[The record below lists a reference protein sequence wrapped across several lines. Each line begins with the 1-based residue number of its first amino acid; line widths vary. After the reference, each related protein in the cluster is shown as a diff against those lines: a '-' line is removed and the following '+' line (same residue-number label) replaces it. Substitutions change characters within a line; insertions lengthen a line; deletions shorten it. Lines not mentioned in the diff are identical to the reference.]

1 MADPSEDAVD
11 VWADSFGE
19 FFRAPLWHLFENATT
34 QLASLG
40 VTSSKLVLQLWLAL
54 CVVLVQVAVSLVV
67 YLLVY
72 WWVIPPHRLEKPV
85 YFDFSMRSPVAL
97 VSLGPR
103 QWDVPAVTETG
114 APAGFLRTGLAY
126 DIDVEFS
133 MFDRVI
139 DDHVGML
146 VLEATA
152 LSSAVVP
159 TAHVAHSKRP
169 IEIAKTHQLS
179 RMAHQFIF
187 FIPIALGFKRLDT
200 RLSTRMFER
209 FVEAADL
216 PISKFN
222 VTLITSYDHT
232 GELHLTS
239 AKLVFNV
246 QLTGLR
252 WIAFNLF
259 WPCLV
264 IGVSVLTFAQ
274 MLVLVIVIWR
284 VRLALS
290 GRRPSAPPRQPGARR
305 MSEPQRKLSS
315 GSEGVSAAPEPE
327 SPPTSPASSA
337 SDSSP
342 HGDSR
347 RGSDDLT
354 EPLLNTIN
362 GERSST
368 E

>member
-1 MADPSEDAVD
+1 MFAVRPRGTDKLHWRTFCAGTAKNQFGASGAGSVVMADPSEDAVD

-200 RLSTRMFER
+200 RLSTRMFEVGRVRITAGYIALSEWSQR

-246 QLTGLR
+246 QLTGTSS
-252 WIAFNLF
+252 
-259 WPCLV
+259 CLGG
-264 IGVSVLTFAQ
+264 GVSSLKV
-274 MLVLVIVIWR
+274 
-284 VRLALS
+284 
-290 GRRPSAPPRQPGARR
+290 
-305 MSEPQRKLSS
+305 
-315 GSEGVSAAPEPE
+315 
-327 SPPTSPASSA
+327 
-337 SDSSP
+337 
-342 HGDSR
+342 
-347 RGSDDLT
+347 
-354 EPLLNTIN
+354 PL
-362 GERSST
+362 
-368 E
+368 

>member
-200 RLSTRMFER
+200 RLSTRMFEVGRVRITAGYIALSEWSQR

-246 QLTGLR
+246 QLTGTSS
-252 WIAFNLF
+252 
-259 WPCLV
+259 CLGG
-264 IGVSVLTFAQ
+264 GVSSLKV
-274 MLVLVIVIWR
+274 
-284 VRLALS
+284 
-290 GRRPSAPPRQPGARR
+290 
-305 MSEPQRKLSS
+305 
-315 GSEGVSAAPEPE
+315 
-327 SPPTSPASSA
+327 
-337 SDSSP
+337 
-342 HGDSR
+342 
-347 RGSDDLT
+347 
-354 EPLLNTIN
+354 PL
-362 GERSST
+362 
-368 E
+368 